1 MTAVILAAEA
11 RCRQSTMT
19 INSIRLSLHGVQV
32 GWMIKTSLPR
42 TFSIISTLTS
52 PSLKRPTWA
61 SPKSIRKRSATRLAK
76 TGCALPVKIFNSATV
91 YVRLRLGKWL
101 GWRDSNPRMQ
111 GSKPCALPTWRHP
124 NSKHSPMIPNCRF
137 RINFKLF
144 HSKTE
149 RPGSR
154 SVFPA

>member
-1 MTAVILAAEA
+1 
-11 RCRQSTMT
+11 MT
-19 INSIRLSLHGVQV
+19 ISSIRLSLQGVHV

-61 SPKSIRKRSATRLAK
+61 SPKSIRKRSATRLAR

-144 HSKTE
+144 SLFDRT
-149 RPGSR
+149 PSR
-154 SVFPA
+154 SINFPCLAR